1 MSSSQEELAAWI
13 KQELMSEEADELNRN
28 KERLKG
34 LVKLTSDGS
43 VIITRRGL
51 TSRLEIGLYYVGLT
65 YAKIASLRPDDSAPN
80 KELTEKLGLP
90 EGTVHPKIKEL
101 RDEHYIEPTK
111 DGTHRIN
118 PRRINDL
125 LDEVE
130 KATK

>member
-1 MSSSQEELAAWI
+1 MPPSQDELATWI
-13 KQELMSEEADELNRN
+13 KQELMSDEADELNRN

-43 VIITRRGL
+43 VIITNREL
-51 TSRLEIGLYYVGLT
+51 TSRLEIGLYFVGLA
-65 YAKIASLRPDDSAPN
+65 YARIAGLRPNDSAPN

-101 RDEHYIEPTK
+101 RDEHYIEPTG

-118 PRRINDL
+118 PRRIGDL
-125 LDEVE
+125 LDEIE
-130 KATK
+130 KANK